1 MKIGIFDSGLGGK
14 LIAKAIRKKLPQ
26 YDYLYYGDTKNL
38 PYGDKTEEQIYEL
51 TKFAVEELFRR
62 DCALVILACNTA
74 SAESL
79 RKLQDTILVGEWKG
93 RRILGV
99 IVPTVEEIIEGG
111 HEQVLLIGT
120 WRTIESGKY
129 DMELRKRNADNVLT
143 GIATP
148 ELVPLIEGGNLEAA
162 HYYVANLLR
171 ERGNGSSSLVLGCTH
186 YTALTKGLRREFP
199 HLRILAQDEI
209 VPRKLEEYLKRH
221 SEIHER
227 LTHKSHY
234 KEIITGGK

>member
-14 LIAKAIRKKLPQ
+14 LIAKAIRKKLPE
-26 YDYLYYGDTKNL
+26 YDYLFYGDTRNL
-38 PYGDKTEEQIYEL
+38 PYGDKTEDEIYEL

-79 RKLQDTILVGEWKG
+79 RKLQDTILVGEWQG

-99 IVPTVEEIIEGG
+99 IVPTVEEMIEGV

-120 WRTIESGKY
+120 RRTVESGKY
-129 DMELRKRNADNVLT
+129 ELELRKRDAGIVLT

-148 ELVPLIEGGNLEAA
+148 ELVPLIEGDNLEAA
-162 HYYVANLLR
+162 HHYVVNLLR
-171 ERGNGSSSLVLGCTH
+171 TRGNGNMSLVLGCTH
-186 YTALTKGLRREFP
+186 YTALKAGLAREFP
-199 HLRILAQDEI
+199 HLRIISQDGI
-209 VPRKLEEYLKRH
+209 VPKKLADYLKRH
-221 SEIHER
+221 PEIREK
-227 LTHKSHY
+227 LSVKSKY
-234 KEIITGGK
+234 KEIITKK